1 MLRTCP
7 GLLTKSGSESA
18 EQVITILSGL
28 GVSESSLARDKRI
41 LPLLLSRKPSSLFQL
56 VAFLSSDVIR
66 MPMNSI
72 GPLIRKP
79 GCSILLDIVAPVY
92 RKDFVELADNNAAI
106 ERDELLSTFSDK
118 IQKCNGNYESIVSG
132 TLDRLY
138 NSKMAFERKRITK
151 AYNVMTETATYLRER
166 VGISDL
172 GKILSAYPTILC
184 FDVKS
189 QIAPVVTF
197 LEDTIGIDN
206 NNIPLLL
213 QSYPALLGKNVDD
226 LDEVVD
232 FLRLLD
238 VDEESLES
246 IIRAFPSLLTVD
258 VEETMIPVVE
268 FLRSIGISNIGRF
281 IT

>member
-66 MPMNSI
+66 MPMSSI

-106 ERDELLSTFSDK
+106 ERDELLSTFSEK
-118 IQKCNGNYESIVSG
+118 IQKCNGSYESIVSG

-138 NSKMAFERKRITK
+138 NSKVAFERKRITK
-151 AYNVMTETATYLRER
+151 AYTVMTETATYLRER

-189 QIAPVVTF
+189 QIAPVVRF
-197 LEDTIGIDN
+197 LEETVGIEN
-206 NNIPLLL
+206 RNIPLIL

-226 LDEVVD
+226 LEEVVD

-238 VDEESLES
+238 VDGESLES